1 MKLEELQPGQHYRH
15 VNSDNVVMLVGIA
28 VEEATFRKV
37 VVYVDKG
44 LLKDSVWAVPLEM
57 FEHRYELV
65 YEGKEL
71 RPGAGFLEFKPVL
84 DPERLLAENDELK
97 LQVNSLRYQRSKLKD
112 ELMQLK
118 SDNKM
123 LNRRIADLKWKV
135 ETSEVPF

>member
-1 MKLEELQPGQHYRH
+1 MNELQPGQHYRH
-15 VNSDNVVMLVGIA
+15 VNSGNVVMPVGIA

-65 YEGKEL
+65 EEGNEL
-71 RPGAGFLEFKPVL
+71 RPVAGFPEFKPVL
-84 DPERLLAENDELK
+84 DPEKLLAENEELK
-97 LQVNSLRYQRSKLKD
+97 LHVNSLKYQKSKMQE

>member
-1 MKLEELQPGQHYRH
+1 MKIEELQPGQHYRH

-65 YEGKEL
+65 EEGKEL
-71 RPGAGFLEFKPVL
+71 RPVAGFQEFKPVIN
-84 DPERLLAENDELK
+84 PEELLSENKHLK
-97 LQVNSLRYQRSKLKD
+97 RYIEYLEQKIKD
-112 ELMQLK
+112 MGG
-118 SDNKM
+118 
-123 LNRRIADLKWKV
+123 W
-135 ETSEVPF
+135 